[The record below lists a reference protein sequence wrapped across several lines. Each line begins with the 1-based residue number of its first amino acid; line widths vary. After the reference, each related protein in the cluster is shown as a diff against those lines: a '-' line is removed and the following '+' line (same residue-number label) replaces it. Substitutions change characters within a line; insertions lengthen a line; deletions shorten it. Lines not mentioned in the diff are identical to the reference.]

1 MSTYGIK
8 WAYQHN
14 GEMHPFAVDLCV
26 SSFLLTLRTGLV
38 ATRPPE
44 GGERGCCLYPRS
56 ISNRRIQDTETQRW
70 AGLERQRR
78 RSLLLIKSMTSYS
91 ILADHNDNIE
101 IAILIS
107 NLSPFI
113 SGSADL

>member
-1 MSTYGIK
+1 
-8 WAYQHN
+8 
-14 GEMHPFAVDLCV
+14 MHPFAVDLCV
-26 SSFLLTLRTGLV
+26 SSFLLSLRTGLV
-38 ATRPPE
+38 AFRPPE
-44 GGERGCCLYPRS
+44 WGEGGCCLYPGS